1 MRIFQWSAADDGSNW
16 WRLTEPGRVLRLL
29 GHHVDQSR
37 RAIPSLIE
45 TADVIIAHRVL
56 NPGPTGFWQAWA
68 ADGRHLVF
76 DLDDHLEHVPQSS
89 GPAYHF
95 FNHPP
100 NRDRLRGNLA
110 AATRITA
117 ASERIAEWAAAHNPD
132 VHLIP
137 NGLPAAWLD
146 WPTPPPRDQVVV
158 GWAGSLQTVPEL
170 ALAAPALVQ
179 VLDRYRGRAVVHIHG
194 VHPDPT
200 VVRGHLA
207 NVGLDRPDVV
217 VTPWADPGEPYLRG
231 IDFDIWCAPYR
242 PIPFNR
248 AKFPTKWLEALFR
261 GVPLLAS
268 RVGGYATHVRHG
280 QTGYLVR
287 EPDQWYRYLRRLID
301 NPNLRT
307 DMAAAARAEAVLHI
321 VEGYGPAWEK
331 ALTPKE
337 NP

>member
-16 WRLTEPGRVLRLL
+16 WRLTQPGRVLRLL

-45 TADVIIAHRVL
+45 TADAIIAHRVL
-56 NPGPTGFWQAWA
+56 NNGPTQLWQAWA

-76 DLDDHLEHVPQSS
+76 DLDDHLEQVPETS
-89 GPAYHF
+89 GPAFHF

-100 NRDRLRGNLA
+100 NLARLHANLA

-117 ASERIAEWAAAHNPD
+117 ASQRIADWAALHNPN

-146 WPTPPPRDQVVV
+146 WPAPPARAQVVV
-158 GWAGSLQTVPEL
+158 GWAGSLQTLPEL
-170 ALAAPALVQ
+170 TPIAPALVQ
-179 VLDRYRGRAVVHIHG
+179 VLDRYRGRVAVHING
-194 VHPDPT
+194 VHPDER
-200 VVRGHLA
+200 VVRRHLQPLR
-207 NVGLDRPDVV
+207 LDRPDVHL
-217 VTPWADPGEPYLRG
+217 TPWAEPGEAYLRG
-231 IDFDIWCAPYR
+231 IDFDIWAAPYR
-242 PIPFNR
+242 QIPFNE

-261 GVPLLAS
+261 GVPLVAS
-268 RVGGYATHVRHG
+268 KVGAYATHVHHG

-287 EPDQWYRYLRRLID
+287 EPYQWTRYLRRLID

-321 VEGYGPAWEK
+321 VEGHGPAWEN
-331 ALTPKE
+331 ALRGGA
-337 NP
+337 